1 MAIQWFP
8 GHMDQARKNAARAM
22 KTVDV
27 VIEVVD
33 ARLPEA
39 SSNPIRYLREQ
50 RQRPCLKVLNK
61 ADLADPGV
69 TSQWIEA
76 YNRQDGVTA
85 VALSCKKPAD
95 VKRVPKLCQQIAPHR
110 NDNFKP
116 LRMMIMGIPNVGKST
131 LMNALLKRRVAA
143 VGDEPAVTKNEQR
156 LDLGKRMSIIDTPGL
171 MWPKISYD
179 SDGMMLAASHAIG
192 VNALVPEEV
201 GVFLA
206 AILLD
211 RYPGLLNARYGIE
224 VDGMDA
230 VDVIE
235 SIARRRGAQI
245 RGGGLNLEKASIILL
260 TDYRS
265 GKLGRISLETPTTRL
280 AMIAAHAPED
290 EGRGAHMGA

>member
-1 MAIQWFP
+1 
-8 GHMDQARKNAARAM
+8 
-22 KTVDV
+22 
-27 VIEVVD
+27 
-33 ARLPEA
+33 
-39 SSNPIRYLREQ
+39 
-50 RQRPCLKVLNK
+50 
-61 ADLADPGV
+61 
-69 TSQWIEA
+69 
-76 YNRQDGVTA
+76 
-85 VALSCKKPAD
+85 
-95 VKRVPKLCQQIAPHR
+95 
-110 NDNFKP
+110 
-116 LRMMIMGIPNVGKST
+116 
-131 LMNALLKRRVAA
+131 MNALLKRRVAA

-211 RYPGLLNARYGIE
+211 RYPGLLNERYGIE